1 MLVAAPPI
9 FPALAAE
16 LSPEQKLVA
25 SAWKKVD
32 QEYVDRTFAGQD
44 WFTVRQKLV
53 KQNYAS
59 RDAAY
64 DEIRGM
70 LGKLGDKYTRFLTP
84 AMYDAVFSVATG
96 DVAGIGV
103 ELEALGGD
111 PFAKG
116 GGTGV
121 AIATVVEGGPADKA
135 GLKPGD
141 VLQSVD
147 GDDVGAKTPEEAAA
161 GVRGAP
167 GSRVRLAVRRDGA
180 DEVLVIERGA
190 VKLAAVTT
198 KVAKA
203 AKGET
208 VGVIRIRQFSTSTAA
223 DVKKALEELTPKVG
237 RLVLDLRGN
246 TGGYF
251 PGGVDVARLLLP
263 NDATITVVTDYKL
276 NEVKYTTF
284 DDGVELEKPVVA
296 LVDGR
301 TASASEILTS
311 ALQDNARATVVGG
324 DEKGSNVRQGGDPE
338 RRAARRRLGR
348 RRHDR
353 ALPDAEAHRHQ
364 RPRHPGRRG
373 EGVPAAHRRRG
384 VHLRRDFESK
394 FCSLDAAAR
403 AIWPRR
409 EPAARTRERR
419 VAFLMREAPGRLRSI
434 GCSGDV
440 DAARSRRRQ
449 ALPGCIGEG
458 GEGGGVLDAGAHQT
472 RHRRGGQRDMPLA
485 LDHARRTN
493 DCCAFHAGRAARA
506 LHEHRRRRQADKH
519 QQVQAGEFD
528 GRRRRGRAG
537 AGWVDKPAAT
547 SRCASSS
554 CAPAS
559 RPLRLALALV
569 SEPRWRRPAHVL
581 AVDRDQTRMTKA
593 VQHARS
599 LGLDGSSSTT
609 SSSVKYR
616 LTAVEELGHIG
627 AEYAAAV
634 AGGVRRAGR
643 ARRAH
648 AVLALHACDTATDD
662 ALAAALRAQANIVMV
677 APCCQAELAAK
688 WARGERSEG
697 AAAFAPIHT
706 CGSLRRDMAATTTD
720 AMRMALL
727 RASGY
732 SVSAADFVPPE
743 HTPKNR
749 LIVAKRLPPGQ
760 DTHEKRDTA
769 LREYERLAAATGGAG
784 IKLAQLLL

>member
-1 MLVAAPPI
+1 MRLPQPPLAPPPSLLSRLAAHGTACALSLLLVAAPPI

-311 ALQDNARATVVGG
+311 ALQDNARATVVGSTTFG
-324 DEKGSNVRQGGDPE
+324 
-338 RRAARRRLGR
+338 
-348 RRHDR
+348 
-353 ALPDAEAHRHQ
+353 
-364 RPRHPGRRG
+364 
-373 EGVPAAHRRRG
+373 
-384 VHLRRDFESK
+384 
-394 FCSLDAAAR
+394 
-403 AIWPRR
+403 
-409 EPAARTRERR
+409 
-419 VAFLMREAPGRLRSI
+419 
-434 GCSGDV
+434 
-440 DAARSRRRQ
+440 
-449 ALPGCIGEG
+449 
-458 GEGGGVLDAGAHQT
+458 
-472 RHRRGGQRDMPLA
+472 
-485 LDHARRTN
+485 
-493 DCCAFHAGRAARA
+493 
-506 LHEHRRRRQADKH
+506 
-519 QQVQAGEFD
+519 
-528 GRRRRGRAG
+528 
-537 AGWVDKPAAT
+537 
-547 SRCASSS
+547 
-554 CAPAS
+554 
-559 RPLRLALALV
+559 
-569 SEPRWRRPAHVL
+569 
-581 AVDRDQTRMTKA
+581 KA
-593 VQHARS
+593 VIQNVAP
-599 LGLDGSSSTT
+599 LDDGSAVVVTT
-609 SSSVKYR
+609 
-616 LTAVEELGHIG
+616 
-627 AEYAAAV
+627 
-634 AGGVRRAGR
+634 
-643 ARRAH
+643 ARY
-648 AVLALHACDTATDD
+648 
-662 ALAAALRAQANIVMV
+662 Q
-677 APCCQAELAAK
+677 
-688 WARGERSEG
+688 
-697 AAAFAPIHT
+697 
-706 CGSLRRDMAATTTD
+706 
-720 AMRMALL
+720 
-727 RASGY
+727 
-732 SVSAADFVPPE
+732 
-743 HTPKNR
+743 TPKRTDINGR
-749 LIVAKRLPPGQ
+749 GIQVDVAKACPLP
-760 DTHEKRDTA
+760 TA
-769 LREYERLAAATGGAG
+769 AEEC
-784 IKLAQLLL
+784 I

>member
-1 MLVAAPPI
+1 MRLPLPPLAPPPSLLSRLAAHGTACALSLLLVAAPPI

-324 DEKGSNVRQGGDPE
+324 DEKG
-338 RRAARRRLGR
+338 
-348 RRHDR
+348 
-353 ALPDAEAHRHQ
+353 
-364 RPRHPGRRG
+364 
-373 EGVPAAHRRRG
+373 
-384 VHLRRDFESK
+384 
-394 FCSLDAAAR
+394 
-403 AIWPRR
+403 
-409 EPAARTRERR
+409 RT
-419 VAFLMREAPGRLRSI
+419 FG
-434 GCSGDV
+434 
-440 DAARSRRRQ
+440 
-449 ALPGCIGEG
+449 
-458 GEGGGVLDAGAHQT
+458 
-472 RHRRGGQRDMPLA
+472 
-485 LDHARRTN
+485 
-493 DCCAFHAGRAARA
+493 
-506 LHEHRRRRQADKH
+506 
-519 QQVQAGEFD
+519 
-528 GRRRRGRAG
+528 
-537 AGWVDKPAAT
+537 
-547 SRCASSS
+547 
-554 CAPAS
+554 
-559 RPLRLALALV
+559 
-569 SEPRWRRPAHVL
+569 
-581 AVDRDQTRMTKA
+581 KA
-593 VQHARS
+593 VIQNVAP
-599 LGLDGSSSTT
+599 LDDGSAVVVTT
-609 SSSVKYR
+609 
-616 LTAVEELGHIG
+616 
-627 AEYAAAV
+627 
-634 AGGVRRAGR
+634 
-643 ARRAH
+643 ARY
-648 AVLALHACDTATDD
+648 
-662 ALAAALRAQANIVMV
+662 Q
-677 APCCQAELAAK
+677 
-688 WARGERSEG
+688 
-697 AAAFAPIHT
+697 
-706 CGSLRRDMAATTTD
+706 
-720 AMRMALL
+720 
-727 RASGY
+727 
-732 SVSAADFVPPE
+732 
-743 HTPKNR
+743 TPKRADINGR
-749 LIVAKRLPPGQ
+749 GIQVDVAKACPLP
-760 DTHEKRDTA
+760 TA
-769 LREYERLAAATGGAG
+769 AEEC
-784 IKLAQLLL
+784 I